1 MTGQMAAGEGGP
13 AEAFEFP
20 ILIGDIGG
28 TNARFAV
35 IEHAGAHP
43 GEPRVVRTADF
54 ATIDDAIRAT
64 VIEDLSVQPRS
75 AVIAVAGPVNGDE
88 IPLTNCPWV
97 VRPKAM
103 FGTLGL
109 GDIVVLNDFE
119 AQALAVLA
127 LGEGALERIGGGAP
141 VPNAARAV
149 LGPGTG
155 LGVAG
160 LVHARG
166 IWIPVPGEG
175 GHMDIGPRSR
185 RDFEIFAHLERI
197 EGRVSGEQILSGRG
211 LVNAY
216 RAIARADG
224 KTPLLTEPAAV
235 TRAALDGSD
244 AVAAEAVAFFV
255 TCLGRTAGDVALVF
269 KSRGGVFL
277 TGGIAQ
283 KIVPALKAGNFRAA
297 FEDKAPHGAMMAAM
311 PVYVITDPVGALAG
325 LAAYACFPGRFGV
338 ETEGRRWRRQN
349 GSSWGET
356 G

>member
-1 MTGQMAAGEGGP
+1 MTSGAADET
-13 AEAFEFP
+13 FEFP
-20 ILIGDIGG
+20 ILLGDVGG

-35 IEHAGAHP
+35 
-43 GEPRVVRTADF
+43 VRDAVSGMSAPEIVQTAAY
-54 ATIDDAIRAT
+54 ATIDDAVRAA
-64 VIEDLSVQPRS
+64 VLERLGVAPRS
-75 AVIAVAGPVNGDE
+75 AVIAVAGPVDGDE
-88 IPLTNCPWV
+88 IALTNCPWV
-97 VRPKAM
+97 VRPKGM
-103 FGTLGL
+103 FASVGL

-127 LGEGALERIGGGAP
+127 LGEDSLHRIGGGAP
-141 VPNAARAV
+141 VPNAARVV

-160 LVHARG
+160 LVHSRG
-166 IWIPVPGEG
+166 TWIPVPGEG

-185 RDFEIFAHLERI
+185 RDFEIFPHLEPI
-197 EGRVSGEQILSGRG
+197 EGRISGEQILCGRG

-224 KTPLLTEPAAV
+224 KTPRLTEPAAV
-235 TRAALDGSD
+235 TRAALVGTDEM
-244 AVAAEAVAFFV
+244 AVEALAFFV

-283 KIVPALKAGNFRAA
+283 KIVPALETGSFRSA
-297 FEDKAPHGAMMAAM
+297 FEDKAPHSEMMGTI

-325 LAAYACFPGRFGV
+325 LAAYACFPEGFGV
-338 ETEGRRWRRQN
+338 ATEGRRWRRGQ
-349 GSSWGET
+349 GSGGIQGEA